1 MPRNCQTADWP
12 PEVLRSSS
20 EPKIYFHKKL
30 ANFFFSTR
38 CKLRDDWVTGKAE
51 FVGAAVENS
60 CRSDTRFS
68 GTSHALIHQRFC
80 LLPGRRRRPGRTS
93 SAWWWSEPRRSGA
106 SSRWTGPWRSGWA
119 GSSTARAGCELGT
132 AARPAAP
139 GRCKSPTIPC
149 SWAWRRP
156 WWSAIAA
163 GPCCPR
169 RGCPE
174 QRRKQNEPPRFPC
187 KTERERKRDHRK
199 CYLDWF
205 FSTRRGKKHPCSI
218 FKGLWKVTLITQWV
232 LFYLYGHF
240 SNWILYNTGY
250 RFRDM
255 TKSSSKVAGGKKNQ
269 KKINSLCLC
278 VSAWV
283 SVPMCVSN
291 SFHPFR
297 LSVPTL
303 QGSGITHIYSEILHI
318 HLAGF
323 QTK

>member
-1 MPRNCQTADWP
+1 MFPPNNCQDGQMLLAVLAPLGIDDKTITIDVSNVVVFFLPNEPSWC
-12 PEVLRSSS
+12 PEIVRLLIGLQKYS
-20 EPKIYFHKKL
+20 EVVQNPKYICTKSWQT
-30 ANFFFSTR
+30 FFSTR
-38 CKLRDDWVTGKAE
+38 CKLRDDWVTGKPE
-51 FVGAAVENS
+51 LVGAAVENS
-60 CRSDTRFS
+60 FRSDTQFS

-174 QRRKQNEPPRFPC
+174 QRRKQNEPPQFPC

-205 FSTRRGKKHPCSI
+205 FSTRRGKKQPCSI
-218 FKGLWKVTLITQWV
+218 FKGLWKVTLITRRV

-240 SNWILYNTGY
+240 SNWILGY

-255 TKSSSKVAGGKKNQ
+255 TKSSSKDAGGKKKNQ
-269 KKINSLCLC
+269 
-278 VSAWV
+278 
-283 SVPMCVSN
+283 
-291 SFHPFR
+291 
-297 LSVPTL
+297 
-303 QGSGITHIYSEILHI
+303 
-318 HLAGF
+318 
-323 QTK
+323 

>member
-1 MPRNCQTADWP
+1 MFFVFFFMPNEPSWCPEIVRLLIGLQKYSEVVQNPKYICTKSWQT
-12 PEVLRSSS
+12 
-20 EPKIYFHKKL
+20 
-30 ANFFFSTR
+30 FFSTR
-38 CKLRDDWVTGKAE
+38 CKLRDDWVTGKPE

-60 CRSDTRFS
+60 FRSDKRFS

-174 QRRKQNEPPRFPC
+174 QRRKQNEPPQFPC

-205 FSTRRGKKHPCSI
+205 FSTRRGKNTLVQYSRDCGKWLWSHGESCSI
-218 FKGLWKVTLITQWV
+218 CTGISVIEYLDIDFGTWQKVLPKTLEEKKKKSIVYVCV
-232 LFYLYGHF
+232 LV
-240 SNWILYNTGY
+240 
-250 RFRDM
+250 R
-255 TKSSSKVAGGKKNQ
+255 
-269 KKINSLCLC
+269 
-278 VSAWV
+278 
-283 SVPMCVSN
+283 
-291 SFHPFR
+291 
-297 LSVPTL
+297 
-303 QGSGITHIYSEILHI
+303 E
-318 HLAGF
+318 
-323 QTK
+323 